1 VLYLVFERRLDAFQV
16 FHRRP
21 AAHLLQQFKDTT
33 EATGMAENI
42 VPIQKYSQFLNGH
55 ESGHPHPIKAI
66 MQTLICS

>member
-1 VLYLVFERRLDAFQV
+1 
-16 FHRRP
+16 
-21 AAHLLQQFKDTT
+21 LLQLFEDTT

-42 VPIQKYSQFLNGH
+42 VPIQKYCQFLNGH